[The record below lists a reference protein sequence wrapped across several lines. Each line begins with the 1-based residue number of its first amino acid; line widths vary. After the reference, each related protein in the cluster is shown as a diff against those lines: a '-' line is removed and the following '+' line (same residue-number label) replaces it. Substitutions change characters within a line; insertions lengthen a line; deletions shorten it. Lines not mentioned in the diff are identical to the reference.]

1 VRHGGAA
8 TTATSLDAGQGS
20 GNIDKTPSM
29 PYDSPL
35 LRVNTLGSD
44 ECSMS
49 LQELT
54 VLCITLSQKFESL
67 KEDLKQT
74 KQVYGAAYTKLIM
87 KVKRL
92 EKTVKP
98 GKARRTAQKVAFDDE
113 KEYEDPSKQGRS
125 MIKEIDQDTEV
136 TLVTPT
142 HVSTQG
148 EAHSQKDQPE
158 DQLGVFSAAKVLAD
172 AAKVHTYSRRRRAVS
187 TGIGEIST
195 ASRLFSTAEESVST
209 ASASM
214 PVSTTGMI
222 QEVNIAAVK
231 DKEEGDKYS
240 EVDQAKM
247 LVDLINQRKRYF
259 NELFKATM
267 RSINDFVLMESG
279 YDKAVP
285 KLADPRSL
293 KRDAKEE
300 LEHKGSKKQKTSE
313 ASRSSQEQPG
323 EEEKELSQK
332 DLQQLM
338 IIVTEQGMNVKAL
351 QTKYPIIDLEIYTQ
365 NTRKY

>member
-1 VRHGGAA
+1 VAASTRVDVRHGGAA

-29 PYDSPL
+29 PHDSPL
-35 LRVNTLGSD
+35 PRVNTLRSD

-54 VLCITLSQKFESL
+54 VLCITLSQKVESL

-98 GKARRTAQKVAFDDE
+98 GKAKRTAQKVAFDDE
-113 KEYEDPSKQGRS
+113 KEYEDPSKQGR
-125 MIKEIDQDTEV
+125 T
-136 TLVTPT
+136 
-142 HVSTQG
+142 
-148 EAHSQKDQPE
+148 
-158 DQLGVFSAAKVLAD
+158 
-172 AAKVHTYSRRRRAVS
+172 KVHTYSRRRRAVS

-222 QEVNIAAVK
+222 QEVNIDSVK
-231 DKEEGDKYS
+231 DKEEEWENIKAKFKADEELTQRLQAEERDKYS

-259 NELFKATM
+259 AAKRAEEIRNKPLTQAQQKTYII
-267 RSINDFVLMESG
+267 SDFVLMESG

-313 ASRSSQEQPG
+313 ASRSSQDKPG